1 MPASKIIDSNAIFG
15 AIVIIFIFSLFAV
28 TTHRG
33 GKDLKVG
40 LFGVEQVL
48 QKKSPYDNP
57 TDRDRPLFRYAP
69 GFTILQYPFLLESK
83 MVSPFKFRD
92 IAASIQAWYWAEI
105 LALLFSAMIL
115 LKIVPAPS
123 KETGVRNLKIAF
135 LLALPVIAYELANCQ
150 NKLIA
155 LFFMLL
161 AIYLFEK
168 NRHFLSALS
177 FAAAITIYVPLVFF
191 IFYFMLR
198 KKWRYIVH
206 FTAAL
211 VLVFIILP
219 SLIFGFEFNNYLLKE
234 WFMRTLKPF
243 FLTISYESY
252 IDLRVS
258 SQSLPSAVGRL
269 LGFGKTWQFYYLIP
283 PLFIH
288 IIIRIFSAL
297 IFIFSCLAVWN
308 QRKDISRGL
317 GYAIF
322 FILPL
327 VLPQYCLYYTWSWL
341 FAIYFAVFNYIGYPE
356 IPAGKKRFLLITTII
371 LILSSY
377 SIAIHLLNR
386 FSALFLGTMWFWG
399 VIVAILMSEKKIKT
413 QVVKLG

>member
-1 MPASKIIDSNAIFG
+1 MLARKFIDSNIIFG
-15 AIVIIFIFSLFAV
+15 AIIIIFIFSAFAI

-40 LFGVEQVL
+40 LFGIEQVL

-57 TDRDRPLFRYAP
+57 TDPDRPLFRYAP
-69 GFTILQYPFLLESK
+69 GFTILQYPFLLDSK

-92 IAASIQAWYWAEI
+92 ITASIQAWYWAEI
-105 LALLFSAMIL
+105 LALLLSAMIL

-135 LLALPVIAYELANCQ
+135 LLALPLIGYELINCQ

-168 NRHFLSALS
+168 DRHFLSAVS
-177 FAAAITIYVPLVFF
+177 FTAAITVYVPLVFF
-191 IFYFMLR
+191 IAYFMLR
-198 KKWRYIVH
+198 KKWRYIIH
-206 FTAAL
+206 FAAAL
-211 VLVFIILP
+211 ILVFIVVP

-252 IDLRVS
+252 IDLRAS

-269 LGFGKTWQFYYLIP
+269 LGFGRTWQFYYLVP

-288 IIIRIFSAL
+288 LIIRICSTLILLFS
-297 IFIFSCLAVWN
+297 FLAVWN
-308 QRKDISRGL
+308 QRKEISRGL

-322 FILPL
+322 LILPL

-341 FAIYFAVFNYIGYPE
+341 FVIYFAVFNYLSYPE
-356 IPAGKKRFLLITTII
+356 VPADKKRFLLIAAIV
-371 LILSSY
+371 LLLSSY
-377 SIAIHLLNR
+377 SAAIRPLNR
-386 FSALFLGTMWFWG
+386 LSALFFGTMWFWG
-399 VIVAILMSEKKIKT
+399 VITSTLISEKKDTIK
-413 QVVKLG
+413 